1 MCSWRYNWCVNWVGW
16 LTSPLH
22 ALCLYCFGVKW
33 TFPYFFFLIF
43 RNNKFTCFVFQNSL
57 WFLEEEWNC
66 DGRWRISI
74 SYPTHWISVWTTY
87 SAYYLMPFPFV
98 FSDFSVDFFFF
109 FGVVELLV
117 GTIMLIRDCLSVL
130 ASQVINLRFLK
141 FIGLCVLIILSIS
154 NLCCEIN
161 MDKVDVKAGGEGKWW
176 EIILSYTL
184 NFGVD
189 LLTPLIIWCL
199 QFFI

>member
-1 MCSWRYNWCVNWVGW
+1 MADDEFLYLILHTEYLCGLPTPLIIWCHSRLCS
-16 LTSPLH
+16 
-22 ALCLYCFGVKW
+22 
-33 TFPYFFFLIF
+33 LI
-43 RNNKFTCFVFQNSL
+43 SL
-57 WFLEEEWNC
+57 
-66 DGRWRISI
+66 SI
-74 SYPTHWISVWTTY
+74 
-87 SAYYLMPFPFV
+87 
-98 FSDFSVDFFFF
+98 FFFF